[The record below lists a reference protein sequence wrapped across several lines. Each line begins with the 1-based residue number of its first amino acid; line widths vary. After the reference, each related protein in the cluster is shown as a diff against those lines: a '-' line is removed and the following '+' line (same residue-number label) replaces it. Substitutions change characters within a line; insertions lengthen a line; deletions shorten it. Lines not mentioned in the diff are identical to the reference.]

1 MSCLRKIFFCKE
13 IFYKTEASI
22 SAICKLVSN
31 EVGLSIYKILFACCS
46 AVVFFP
52 HHLGPSIKIAPLLA
66 IFLQASDLQFDV
78 YLIYLIF
85 RRKYTSFFYIS
96 SVGRISFP

>member
-1 MSCLRKIFFCKE
+1 MSCLRKTFFCIE

-46 AVVFFP
+46 AVVVFP

-66 IFLQASDLQFDV
+66 NFFAS
-78 YLIYLIF
+78 I
-85 RRKYTSFFYIS
+85 
-96 SVGRISFP
+96 

>member
-1 MSCLRKIFFCKE
+1 MSCLRKTFFCKE

-46 AVVFFP
+46 AVVVFP
-52 HHLGPSIKIAPLLA
+52 HHLGLSIKIAPLLTN
-66 IFLQASDLQFDV
+66 FFAS
-78 YLIYLIF
+78 I
-85 RRKYTSFFYIS
+85 
-96 SVGRISFP
+96 